1 MTDAIISYVQ
11 LDVFDY
17 FYFLI
22 LYSCSELRDIGMA
35 YFLVYKQI
43 SLAYNLA
50 GHRFAAVQ
58 PKGQQQNAVQ
68 WAMRC
73 LRVFGYVVRIRF

>member
-11 LDVFDY
+11 LEVFDY

-35 YFLVYKQI
+35 YFLVLKQI
-43 SLAYNLA
+43 SLAYNLP
-50 GHRFAAVQ
+50 Q

>member
-1 MTDAIISYVQ
+1 
-11 LDVFDY
+11 
-17 FYFLI
+17 
-22 LYSCSELRDIGMA
+22 MA